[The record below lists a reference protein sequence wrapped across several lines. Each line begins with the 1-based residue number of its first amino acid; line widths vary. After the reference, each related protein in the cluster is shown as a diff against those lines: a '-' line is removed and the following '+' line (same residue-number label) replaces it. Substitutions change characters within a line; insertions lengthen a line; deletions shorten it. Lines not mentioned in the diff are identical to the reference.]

1 MMNTGEVTSGA
12 FEHTPFQGVLVTKIA
27 FGGADMRDSC
37 VTPSGAGRLV
47 KALWP
52 PLGLK
57 PNFNP

>member
-1 MMNTGEVTSGA
+1 M
-12 FEHTPFQGVLVTKIA
+12 PFQGVLVTKIA

-37 VTPSGAGRLV
+37 VTPSGAGKLV